1 MARVYYIGDEATA
14 AGYRLAGAEVRVP
27 TAENAAEVFR
37 RARDADADLILLSA
51 EFAGARPPG
60 ELEAAVQGE
69 RPLVAVVP
77 DAHGRHAPPDVA
89 RDVRL
94 ALGIEP

>member
-27 TAENAAEVFR
+27 TAEEAAEVLR
-37 RARDADADLILLSA
+37 RAHAADTDLILLSA
-51 EFAGARPPG
+51 EFAAALPPA
-60 ELEAAVQGE
+60 ELEAAVQGD
-69 RPLVAVVP
+69 RPLVAIVP
-77 DAHGRHAPPDVA
+77 DVYGRHPPPDVA